1 MPCLEL
7 GLARAYDWRQGC
19 VQLRE
24 AKPMHAA
31 ASRAV
36 SRAIVVVG
44 NNSVH
49 VRLVELP
56 PSRMAVVA

>member
-7 GLARAYDWRQGC
+7 GLARAYGWSQGW
-19 VQLRE
+19 VHFREPLR
-24 AKPMHAA
+24 AA

-49 VRLVELP
+49 VRLVECSP
-56 PSRMAVVA
+56 GRMAVVA